1 MRKSGIR
8 FIKTMWSRAQSQFQH
23 GNAYFAAYL
32 QSVISGNGWSTLWN
46 SQPWLDGRLQTACRA
61 EHYSGPL
68 SNGGERPSRGGSAHG
83 RPIGTHGGRNPDGS
97 PRFDQA
103 LGKGAY
109 LWWYL
114 DALSD
119 DRQHGIVIIAFVG
132 SVFSPYYAKAHQ
144 KSGNGDPENHCTLN
158 VAIYSPGKNRW
169 TMTERSA
176 RSSHRSANEF
186 VIGPSSLRWDKDCL
200 TIEIR
205 ERAVPF
211 GQAVRGTVRI
221 YPEQLFNFST
231 ALDDQGR
238 HRWGPL
244 APRAR
249 VQVELSKPDLHWQG
263 NGYLDSNE
271 GDGPLAP
278 DFHEWDW
285 SRAELSGKRTA
296 VIYDVRQKNGVE
308 KLHALLFHPDG
319 RVEPFVPPPRQTLP
333 KTAWQ
338 IQRQMRNADQPS
350 LKLIQ
355 TLEDTPFYA
364 RSILSSE
371 LLGESVISF
380 HETLNVPRFASPI
393 VQWMLAWRMPRIR

>member
-1 MRKSGIR
+1 
-8 FIKTMWSRAQSQFQH
+8 
-23 GNAYFAAYL
+23 
-32 QSVISGNGWSTLWN
+32 
-46 SQPWLDGRLQTACRA
+46 
-61 EHYSGPL
+61 
-68 SNGGERPSRGGSAHG
+68 
-83 RPIGTHGGRNPDGS
+83 
-97 PRFDQA
+97 
-103 LGKGAY
+103 
-109 LWWYL
+109 
-114 DALSD
+114 
-119 DRQHGIVIIAFVG
+119 
-132 SVFSPYYAKAHQ
+132 
-144 KSGNGDPENHCTLN
+144 
-158 VAIYSPGKNRW
+158 
-169 TMTERSA
+169 MTERGEKQIS
-176 RSSHRSANEF
+176 RNSTEF
-186 VIGPSSLRWDKDCL
+186 VIGPSSLRWEKDCL
-200 TIEIR
+200 TIEIK

-211 GQAVRGTVRI
+211 GQAVCGTVRV

-249 VQVELSKPDLHWQG
+249 VQVDLSKPDLHWQG

-271 GDGPLAP
+271 GDGPIAP

-285 SRAELSGKRTA
+285 SRAELSNKRTA
-296 VIYDVRQKNGVE
+296 VIYDVRQKNGLE

-319 RVEPFVPPPRQTLP
+319 RIEPFKPPPRQTLP
-333 KTAWQ
+333 KTAWR

-393 VQWMLAWRMPRIR
+393 VQWMLAWRMPRVR

>member
-1 MRKSGIR
+1 
-8 FIKTMWSRAQSQFQH
+8 
-23 GNAYFAAYL
+23 
-32 QSVISGNGWSTLWN
+32 
-46 SQPWLDGRLQTACRA
+46 
-61 EHYSGPL
+61 
-68 SNGGERPSRGGSAHG
+68 
-83 RPIGTHGGRNPDGS
+83 
-97 PRFDQA
+97 
-103 LGKGAY
+103 
-109 LWWYL
+109 
-114 DALSD
+114 
-119 DRQHGIVIIAFVG
+119 
-132 SVFSPYYAKAHQ
+132 
-144 KSGNGDPENHCTLN
+144 LN

-176 RSSHRSANEF
+176 RSSHRSTNEF
-186 VIGPSSLRWDKDCL
+186 VIGPSSLRWEKDCL
-200 TIEIR
+200 TIEIK

-211 GQAVRGTVRI
+211 GQAVRGTVRV

-249 VQVELSKPDLHWQG
+249 VQVDLSKPDLHWQG

-271 GDGPLAP
+271 GDGPIAP

-285 SRAELSGKRTA
+285 SRAELSNKRTA
-296 VIYDVRQKNGVE
+296 VIYDVRQKNGLE

-319 RVEPFVPPPRQTLP
+319 RIEPFNPPPRQNLP
-333 KTAWQ
+333 QTAWR

-393 VQWMLAWRMPRIR
+393 VQWMLAWRMPRVR